1 MYNKKYDKNIQALP
15 SAGSRVLRVS
25 IIAPA
30 TASAP
35 LVVRMLSMHYVII
48 TFNNFLASC

>member
-1 MYNKKYDKNIQALP
+1 MYNKKYDKNIQALS

-30 TASAP
+30 TASGP
-35 LVVRMLSMHYVII
+35 LAFHILSIHYVII